1 MFEGA
6 HTFKKYSLSITL
18 DSYLCKCY
26 LSRFFHCRL
35 RKILRCIHKHSDHQY
50 FCNDAHSHH
59 LIFHIRSHLNI
70 YFDLVQNNKQL
81 CLHLST
87 LTILAA
93 MNHGY
98 FISLSSFQP
107 ASQKIAC
114 YLVTKSKLLT
124 ALAMHAF
131 LLTFATQVLF
141 IYLKMRYEY
150 SDIHKNILVRTIC
163 ADFQC
168 LVVFDCESC
177 FDTFFALSMMKV
189 L

>member
-1 MFEGA
+1 MLF
-6 HTFKKYSLSITL
+6 LSINYIKL
-18 DSYLCKCY
+18 HYALSKSIY
-26 LSRFFHCRL
+26 LSRSFHHHL
-35 RKILRCIHKHSDHQY
+35 RQTLCCTDKRNYHFH
-50 FCNDAHSHH
+50 FCTDSHSHH

-131 LLTFATQVLF
+131 LLTFAT
-141 IYLKMRYEY
+141 
-150 SDIHKNILVRTIC
+150 
-163 ADFQC
+163 
-168 LVVFDCESC
+168 
-177 FDTFFALSMMKV
+177 
-189 L
+189 